1 VTIHCPRNKQTENMF
16 SSREFEEM
24 KKTSYIINCARGGI
38 INEIDLYDAL
48 KNNKIS
54 GAGLDVFDIEPAPLN
69 NKLLELKNVILSPHI
84 AGVTVEATIRMS
96 TESVQNVFDIFDNKI
111 NQNVI
116 VNKEITKG

>member
-1 VTIHCPRNKQTENMF
+1 MF

-116 VNKEITKG
+116 VNKEIMKG